1 MTTTYSIV
9 ERGKSGKLRRNI
21 VDIAIANGDTLPL
34 TVSAANAGMPNS
46 VSYVDPIG
54 AGAVTATPSALVAL
68 WDKANSLLRFFQS
81 TNSAAPLPHVTSA
94 PADLTIRVAVFG
106 K

>member
-9 ERGKSGKLRRNI
+9 ERGKSGKLRRNV
-21 VDIAIANGDTLPL
+21 VDIAIASGDTLPL
-34 TVSAANAGMPNS
+34 TVSAANTGMPSS
-46 VSYVDPIG
+46 VSYVQPIG
-54 AGAVTATPSALVAL
+54 AGAVTVTPTALVAV
-68 WDKANSLLRFFQS
+68 WDKVNSLLRFFQS